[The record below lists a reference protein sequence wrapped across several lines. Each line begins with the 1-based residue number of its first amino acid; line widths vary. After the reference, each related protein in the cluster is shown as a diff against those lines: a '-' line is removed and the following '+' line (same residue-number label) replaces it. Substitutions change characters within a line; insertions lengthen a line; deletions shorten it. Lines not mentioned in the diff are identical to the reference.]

1 MVVVATALIA
11 FLSSCESCLIFFF
24 KRMSDGYLLF
34 FMSKSVFVCS
44 LICFMSFVGLCRWFF
59 SFMTPFFVCSN
70 SVVYWLCFSLLFILA
85 FSSLIFL
92 FFFVLTISAH
102 CSVFIMCPLYPLW
115 IWWVCVCVSWYLF
128 KATPPIQTTIVY
140 LHVNWKI

>member
-115 IWWVCVCVSWYLF
+115 IWCVCVCIYHDTFLKLLPQSKLQLYIY
-128 KATPPIQTTIVY
+128 T
-140 LHVNWKI
+140 